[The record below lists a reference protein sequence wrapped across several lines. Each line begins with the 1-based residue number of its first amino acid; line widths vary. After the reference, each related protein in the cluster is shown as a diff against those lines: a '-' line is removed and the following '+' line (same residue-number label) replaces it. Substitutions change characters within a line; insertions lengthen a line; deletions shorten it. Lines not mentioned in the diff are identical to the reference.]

1 MYCYS
6 ELIRLLFVFLEEKTM
21 WLGDLF
27 KPKWKHSDWRKR
39 EAAVKNPTDKVVL
52 GDVVLVYSGE
62 DND

>member
-1 MYCYS
+1 
-6 ELIRLLFVFLEEKTM
+6 M